1 MINVGK
7 VLLWAL
13 EIVNKEYKFFI
24 WDFFNINFYEIVVS

>member
-13 EIVNKEYKFFI
+13 KIINKEYKFFI
-24 WDFFNINFYEIVVS
+24 WDFLNINSYGIVVS